1 MNFLA
6 WAANTWKANTW
17 RAGTWVTRGGGF
29 VRSPFRTFIVKAEN
43 RRLAIGVDKR
53 DQKPVA

>member
-17 RAGTWVTRGGGF
+17 RAGTWVMRGGSF
-29 VRSPFRTFIVKAEN
+29 VRSPFRTFIVKAES

>member
-29 VRSPFRTFIVKAEN
+29 VRSPFRTLVIAAEV
-43 RRLAIGVDKR
+43 RRTAVTRDVR
-53 DQKPVA
+53 DQKPEA